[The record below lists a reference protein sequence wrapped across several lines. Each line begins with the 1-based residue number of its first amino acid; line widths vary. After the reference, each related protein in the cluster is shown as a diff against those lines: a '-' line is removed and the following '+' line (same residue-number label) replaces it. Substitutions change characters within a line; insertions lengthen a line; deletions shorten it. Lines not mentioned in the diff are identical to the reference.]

1 MTSRRKMEPKTVK
14 AQAARLDR
22 RLAQVLTH
30 RINPAEREFIEL
42 MRSILRKDLK

>member
-1 MTSRRKMEPKTVK
+1 MPSRRKTDPKTVK

-42 MRSILRKDLK
+42 MRAFLRKEVK